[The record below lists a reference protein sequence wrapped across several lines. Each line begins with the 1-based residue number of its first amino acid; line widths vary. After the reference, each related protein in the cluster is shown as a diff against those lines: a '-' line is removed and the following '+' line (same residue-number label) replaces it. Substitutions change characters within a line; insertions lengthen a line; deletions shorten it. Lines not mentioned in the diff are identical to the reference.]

1 MIQELLF
8 LLGGISISVIGY
20 FLKKTLDELE
30 KIKMVAYENKNRINI
45 IEVDY
50 LNKINVLNDKFDDLK
65 EVIKDLTLEIKEL
78 NRKIKS

>member
-8 LLGGISISVIGY
+8 MLGGISISVIGY

-30 KIKMVAYENKNRINI
+30 KVKIVAYENKNRLNV

-50 LNKINVLNDKFDDLK
+50 LNKINTLNDKFDDLK
-65 EVIKDLTLEIKEL
+65 EVIKDLTIEIKNL
-78 NRKIKS
+78 NYRLNK